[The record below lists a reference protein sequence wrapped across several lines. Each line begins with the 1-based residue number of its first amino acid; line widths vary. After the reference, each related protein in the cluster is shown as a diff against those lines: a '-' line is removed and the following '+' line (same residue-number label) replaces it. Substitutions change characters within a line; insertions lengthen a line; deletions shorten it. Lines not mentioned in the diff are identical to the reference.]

1 MKLPRLLIAGTYSG
15 VGKTTVT
22 LALLAAFRS
31 RGRQVQPFKAGPD
44 FIDPGHHQMASGR
57 ESRNL
62 DGWMLGA
69 DLNRTTFQRAAQDAD
84 LSIIEGMMGLFD
96 GSSPINEIGS
106 SAELAKQLNAP
117 VLLVIDGSAMARSAA
132 AMVFGYTKFD
142 PDVQIAGVVFNRIK
156 RERHYQILKEA
167 VEKATNVSVVGYI
180 QPNSELTIADRHL
193 GLRTALEGNDS
204 DFYSRLGDAATACLD
219 LEAIAQFAEKAQDWE
234 ESVVSTRLPTVKIV
248 EKPVRIGVAHDPAFC
263 FYYPDNLT
271 LLEHAGGSLCRFSPI
286 HDASI
291 PDVDVLYLGGG
302 YPEIYAKALA
312 ENSVMRR
319 SIKAFAEKGGV
330 IYAECGGMLYLT
342 NALRDFDGSL
352 YDMVGIIPAE
362 AVMSRAHMTLGYR
375 VLTSTLASPI
385 GEPGVCIRGHEFHY
399 STIQPQGPLAYVGQL
414 TDAQGGDRGPDG
426 IVVGNV
432 TAFYTHL
439 HFPTCP
445 QIPAALLQVVRSHNM
460 LSAQEERPSG
470 DAHLS

>member
-1 MKLPRLLIAGTYSG
+1 MKLPRILIAGTSSG

-31 RGRQVQPFKAGPD
+31 QGHQVQPFKAGPD

-117 VLLVIDGSAMARSAA
+117 VLLVVDGSAMARSAA
-132 AMVFGYTKFD
+132 AMVFGYTNFD
-142 PDVQIAGVVFNRIK
+142 PDVKIAGVVFNRIK
-156 RERHYQILKEA
+156 RERHYHILKEA
-167 VEKATNVSVVGYI
+167 VEKETNISVVGYI
-180 QPNSELTIADRHL
+180 QPNTELTIPDRHL
-193 GLRTALEGNDS
+193 GLRTALEGKDPT
-204 DFYSRLGDAATACLD
+204 FYSRLGQAVTSTLD
-219 LEAIAQFAEKAQDWE
+219 VEAIALLAEAALDWE
-234 ESVVSTRLPTVKIV
+234 DAVVSTRRPAV
-248 EKPVRIGVAHDPAFC
+248 EVIEEPVRVAVAHDPAFC
-263 FYYPDNLT
+263 FYYPDNLA
-271 LLEHAGGSLCRFSPI
+271 LLEQAGGSLCRFSPMN
-286 HDASI
+286 DVSI
-291 PDVDVLYLGGG
+291 PDADVLYLGGG

-312 ENSVMRR
+312 KNSSMRQ
-319 SIKAFAEKGGV
+319 SIKTFAQNGGV
-330 IYAECGGMLYLT
+330 IYAECGGLLYLT
-342 NALRDFDGSL
+342 NALKDFDGTQ

-375 VLTSTLASPI
+375 ALTLTQSSAV
-385 GEPGVCIRGHEFHY
+385 GEPGMCVRGHEFHY
-399 STIQPQGPLAYVGQL
+399 STIQPQGSLDYVGQL
-414 TDAQGGDRGPDG
+414 TDAQGRDRGPDG

-439 HFPTCP
+439 HFSTLS
-445 QIPAALLQVVRSHNM
+445 QIPAALLQAARSHDSPSF
-460 LSAQEERPSG
+460 LEESSSS
-470 DAHLS
+470 DEHDS